1 MAGGQL
7 LIDFDYSE
15 TTPRLAWEIALML
28 TPAMHTGATAEET
41 KDLAARI
48 AVLAYQRY
56 KDHWEPEE
64 AIRCLICETET
75 FPRNRVR
82 VVVCNRCSF
91 ETHSP
96 GSMG

>member
-15 TTPRLAWEIALML
+15 TTPLLAWEIALML
-28 TPAMHTGATAEET
+28 TPKMHTGATVEET

-48 AVLAYQRY
+48 AMLAYRRY
-56 KDHWEPEE
+56 KDHWEPAE
-64 AIRCLICETET
+64 AIRCLICDTET

-82 VVVCNRCSF
+82 AVVCGRCSL
-91 ETHSP
+91 EGPPP
-96 GSMG
+96 GSRK